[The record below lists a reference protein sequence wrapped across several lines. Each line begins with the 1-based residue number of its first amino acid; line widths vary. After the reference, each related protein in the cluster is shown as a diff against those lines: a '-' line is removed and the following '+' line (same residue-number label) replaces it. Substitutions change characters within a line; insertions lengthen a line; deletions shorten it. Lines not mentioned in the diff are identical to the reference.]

1 MNCNDY
7 LSMLATL
14 PVDELAYGNAREHVS
29 TCHDCDR
36 VTRVVVER
44 ERNMRLAFDQ
54 LQSSMPAT
62 QTAIRALEAS
72 RRRRIARYYEVAL
85 GVAMA
90 ATLVAMVALR
100 RGNGPMP
107 VATVTETFR
116 LQCLSPEQAAE
127 VVRPFVSSAGE
138 ILIPPTGLGIIDIR
152 ASLEEVQKARSALD
166 RYDNPRE
173 SQCAVRIVV
182 PKVR

>member
-14 PVDELAYGNAREHVS
+14 PVDELAYGTAREHVS

-44 ERNMRLAFDQ
+44 ERNMRLAFDD
-54 LQSSMPAT
+54 LHSSMPAT
-62 QTAIRALEAS
+62 QTAARALEAS

-90 ATLVAMVALR
+90 ATLVYFVSLR
-100 RGNGPMP
+100 VTPDQAR
-107 VATVTETFR
+107 VVTVTETFR

-152 ASLEEVQKARSALD
+152 APLEEVQKARSALD

-173 SQCAVRIVV
+173 SRCAVRVVV
-182 PKVR
+182 PKER